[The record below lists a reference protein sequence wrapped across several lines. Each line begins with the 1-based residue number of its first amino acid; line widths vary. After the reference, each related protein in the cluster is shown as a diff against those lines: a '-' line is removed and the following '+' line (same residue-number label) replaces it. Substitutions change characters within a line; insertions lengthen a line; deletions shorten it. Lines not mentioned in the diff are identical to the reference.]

1 MSFPG
6 ISLVSPRQRKRI
18 CRALHAVL
26 LLLLILAVG
35 LLWKENQ
42 RQEEALKLI
51 TPAVVQI
58 DKDVAR
64 LKAASRSAPAHAP
77 EIMWDYPRKEPN
89 P

>member
-1 MSFPG
+1 MPLG
-6 ISLVSPRQRKRI
+6 RRRQRKRI

-35 LLWKENQ
+35 ALWKENQ

-64 LKAASRSAPAHAP
+64 LKAASRPAPAGAP